1 VAEYGPL
8 LGGAGVFGV
17 LAYVIIWLL
26 KANRDDRAAFAAER
40 GEFAKERAG
49 LGKEID
55 DAEARA
61 DKAEARAE
69 RLQGLLDAANEERRK
84 ALDFGAEQARAAAA
98 RAGELTTLRER
109 YDEQAAE
116 LARRR
121 GQVT

>member
-1 VAEYGPL
+1 MAEYGPL

-26 KANRDDRAAFAAER
+26 RSNRDDRADFGR
-40 GEFAKERAG
+40 ERAG
-49 LGKEID
+49 LSKEID

-84 ALDFGAEQARAAAA
+84 ALDLAAEQSRAAASHA
-98 RAGELTTLRER
+98 EELAKLRER
-109 YDEQAAE
+109 
-116 LARRR
+116 L
-121 GQVT
+121 T